1 MSAAAAQLRS
11 ITPEGHQRLRAELAE
26 LVSVRRPEVA
36 RWLRDAR
43 DAGGGPDDNP
53 DHSEALD
60 EHALLERRIAV
71 LRHTLALAEIIDY
84 AADGTA
90 GIGAHVRLRMPGG
103 QTMRYQ
109 LVGVAE
115 ADPRQRRI
123 SIESPVG
130 RAILGRRHGDV
141 VDVHAPSGRHRIE
154 ILDIQSPATARAA

>member
-1 MSAAAAQLRS
+1 MSAAADQLRS
-11 ITPEGHQRLRAELAE
+11 ITREGHERVRAQLAE

-36 RWLRDAR
+36 RRLRDAR

-53 DHSEALD
+53 DHSEALE
-60 EHALLERRIAV
+60 EHALLERRIAA

-90 GIGAHVRLRMPGG
+90 SIGAHVRLRMPSG

-123 SIESPVG
+123 SIDSPVG
-130 RAILGRRHGDV
+130 RAILGRCHGDI